1 MSVKVTIITENKNKD
16 DEISRVLTYS
26 EPVLLL
32 FALRDAGIYIYAPC
46 GGVGTCGKCH
56 VRAGGDI
63 APLTAEEKLHLT
75 QGEIDE
81 GIRLACRAVATGDTF
96 VYVPSDAVFDGSNV
110 SHCANIA
117 VRGVDKVSETAQYG
131 LSIDFG
137 TTTVAARLYKLPSG
151 EFIGEAVRQ
160 NPQALYGADII
171 SRIVYALSNSQCGDD
186 APLTRMLHDLTS
198 DIISSFNVATDDII
212 DTVAVGNTAML
223 HFYTGLDPSGIASAP
238 FKPQSL
244 FGGYFG
250 RAYIPRCVSSYVGAD
265 AIAAAI
271 ASGMTEQ
278 RCALLCDIGTNCEIL
293 LWRNGRLY
301 CCAAA
306 AGPALEGAGIS
317 CGMTA
322 TSGAIDAAYVSE
334 GELHVHVIGD
344 GKEKAAGICGSGLI
358 AVTSAL
364 LQLGIIDESGYME
377 KNYELAK
384 DVYITPADV
393 RALQLAKAAVRAGID
408 TLCDGIDM
416 DEIECFYIAGGF
428 GSGLDIDSCVRI
440 GLFPNE
446 IAGRAKI
453 IGNAALHGASMMLIK
468 PHLRDVAARLADC
481 AEYRELSTDDN
492 FSRRFIERIS
502 FPHGN

>member
-1 MSVKVTIITENKNKD
+1 MSVKITFITENKDKDNKN
-16 DEISRVLTYS
+16 SRVLTYS
-26 EPVLLL
+26 EPVPLL

-46 GGVGTCGKCH
+46 GGVGTCGKCR

-117 VRGVDKVSETAQYG
+117 VRGVDKASETAQYG

-151 EFIGEAVRQ
+151 ELLGETERK
-160 NPQALYGADII
+160 NPQASYGADII
-171 SRIVYALSNSQCGDD
+171 SRITYASSNAQRGDN
-186 APLTRMLHDLTS
+186 APLTRALYDVTS
-198 DIISSFNVATDDII
+198 DIIGSFNVALDDIFDI
-212 DTVAVGNTAML
+212 VAVGNTAML
-223 HFYTGLDPSGIASAP
+223 HFYTELDPSGIARAP

-250 RAYIPRCVSSYVGAD
+250 HAYIPRCVSSYVGAD

-293 LWRNGRLY
+293 LWRDGRLH

-393 RALQLAKAAVRAGID
+393 RALQLAKAAVRAGIN